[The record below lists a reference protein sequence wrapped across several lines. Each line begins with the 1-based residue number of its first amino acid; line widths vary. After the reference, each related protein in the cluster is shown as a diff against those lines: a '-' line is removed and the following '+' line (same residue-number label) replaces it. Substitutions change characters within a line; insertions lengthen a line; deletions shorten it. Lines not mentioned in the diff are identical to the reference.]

1 MAERKMSEAG
11 IKIQIPPVSF
21 PTHNSPRIWF
31 LTSALSPLAVRLMRL
46 LLAHG
51 DYVAAGLPPSE
62 IEDEERSAEYKELIN
77 ECKGGRRD
85 REGWKDRIRG
95 IRCDGR
101 VMGQCGAAVA
111 EAVAV
116 FGRIDILL
124 CCTSEAVVGTV
135 EELSTT
141 YATQNLIRDQFE
153 IIFFSQVNYIKA
165 TLPLL
170 RKRANGHIIILTG
183 ITGHF
188 GTPGMPM
195 YSAATWAIEGYC
207 DSLTYE
213 IAPFNIKLTIV
224 QPNKEITVLTNK
236 ITFAPQLNQYDSA
249 NNPAPGLRDILTN
262 VLNSHPETRITPA
275 GGEEKGR
282 YGKESIISRYPRLPS
297 EVKDRL
303 VLETVHALAAIGGHE
318 NPPARHIV
326 GYEGVA
332 SVKEKLK
339 TVSEELEDF
348 VQVSCA
354 VDIFKSEVKRDALT
368 GPKVD
373 MAGGSNINIGSA
385 QPGQSS
391 SR

>member
-11 IKIQIPPVSF
+11 PSAKVQIPAASF
-21 PTHNSPRIWF
+21 PTHNSPRVWF
-31 LTSALSPLAVRLMRL
+31 LTSSLSPLAVRLIRL

-51 DYVAAGLPPSE
+51 DYVAAGLPPAE
-62 IEDEERSAEYKELIN
+62 MADEDRNAEYRELIN
-77 ECKGGRRD
+77 ECRSGRKD

-101 VMGQCGAAVA
+101 IMGQCGAAVA
-111 EAVAV
+111 EAVET

-135 EELSTT
+135 EELSTST
-141 YATQNLIRDQFE
+141 ATQNLVRDQFE
-153 IIFFSQVNYIKA
+153 IIFFSQVNFIKA

-170 RKRANGHIIILTG
+170 REKHNGHIIILTNIG
-183 ITGHF
+183 GHI

-195 YSAATWAIEGYC
+195 YCASTWALEGYC
-207 DSLTYE
+207 DSLAYE

-236 ITFAPQLNQYDSA
+236 ITFAPQLPQYESSI
-249 NNPAPGLRDILTN
+249 NPAPGLRDILTN
-262 VLNSHPETRITPA
+262 VVNMHPDTRIDGA
-275 GGEEKGR
+275 KDD
-282 YGKESIISRYPRLPS
+282 GKEKIVSRYPKLPS
-297 EVKDRL
+297 DARDKL
-303 VLETVHALAAIGGHE
+303 VLETVHALTAIGGHE

-326 GYEGVA
+326 GYEGVT

-348 VQVSCA
+348 VEVSCA
-354 VDIFKSEVKRDALT
+354 VDIFKSEVGRAALT

-373 MAGGSNINIGSA
+373 TNAASTLVGPST
-385 QPGQSS
+385 
-391 SR
+391 

>member
-11 IKIQIPPVSF
+11 PSKSQIPAASF

-31 LTSALSPLAVRLMRL
+31 LTSALSPLAVRLIKL

-51 DYVAAGLPPSE
+51 DYVAAGLPPTE
-62 IEDEERSAEYKELIN
+62 IEDDDRSAEFRELIN
-77 ECKGGRRD
+77 ECKSGRKD

-101 VMGQCGAAVA
+101 IMGQCGAAIA
-111 EAVAV
+111 EAVEV

-124 CCTSEAVVGTV
+124 CSVVGTV
-135 EELSTT
+135 EELSTN
-141 YATQNLIRDQFE
+141 ASTQNLARDQFE
-153 IIFFSQVNYIKA
+153 TIFFSQVNFIKA
-165 TLPLL
+165 VLPRL
-170 RKRANGHIIILTG
+170 RERHNGHLMILSG
-183 ITGHF
+183 ISGHI

-195 YSAATWAIEGYC
+195 YCAATWMVEGYC
-207 DSLTYE
+207 DSLAYE

-224 QPNKEITVLTNK
+224 QPNKEISVLTNN
-236 ITFAPQLNQYDSA
+236 IIFAPQLPQYESS

-262 VLNSHPETRITPA
+262 VVNSHPDTRINS
-275 GGEEKGR
+275 
-282 YGKESIISRYPRLPS
+282 KESKTNIVSRYPKLPS
-297 EVKDRL
+297 EARDRL
-303 VLETVHALAAIGGHE
+303 VMETVHALTAIGGHE

-348 VQVSCA
+348 VEVSCA
-354 VDIFKSEVKRDALT
+354 VDIFKSDVSREALS
-368 GPKVD
+368 GGSRGNGSASGSASGNA
-373 MAGGSNINIGSA
+373 MAG
-385 QPGQSS
+385 PSS
-391 SR
+391 MG